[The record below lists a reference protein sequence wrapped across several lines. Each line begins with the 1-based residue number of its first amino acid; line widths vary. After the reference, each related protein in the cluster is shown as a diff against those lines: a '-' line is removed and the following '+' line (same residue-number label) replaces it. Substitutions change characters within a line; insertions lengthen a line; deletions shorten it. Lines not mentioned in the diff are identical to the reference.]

1 MNMQAYVDWLY
12 RWRFAVVIMTL
23 VLVAVMAYGGKD
35 HQKNFKTD
43 YRNFFSKENPQ
54 LLAFEAIQNIYTKND
69 NVLIVVAPKD
79 GNVFTRETLEA
90 VERLSHP
97 SDELSAWRIPYT
109 SRVDSISNYQHTSAE
124 GDDLWVRDL
133 VRDAGSLTQEQIRE
147 IREVATTEPLLLNRL
162 VTKKGNV
169 TGINVTVELPGKSNL
184 EVTRT
189 AQYAREL
196 ANKVKAQYPHLDV
209 YLTGMIMMNNAFPE
223 ASKKDWGSLIPFMY
237 LVIAIVMA
245 FLIRGVS
252 GTVATLLVILFS
264 IMSAMGLAGWLEIW
278 LTAPSASAPTMIMTL
293 AVADCVHILV
303 TFYNQM
309 REGKDKRE
317 ALIESLR
324 VNIQP
329 VFLTSLTTAI
339 GFLSMNFS
347 DAPPFRDLGNIT
359 AMGVGLAFVYAVV
372 FLPAFMLILPIRVHT
387 STSRTGLVMDRIA
400 EFVIT
405 RRNPILWVS
414 VAVVLFL
421 AAFIPRI
428 ELNDEFVKY
437 FDKSVEFRQ
446 HTDFVMDN
454 LTGIYTMQYSLSSGE
469 SGGVNRPDYLQ
480 KVEDFA
486 NWYRRQANVLH
497 VNVITDIMKRLN
509 KNMNAD
515 DPDYYRL
522 PGNRELAAQYLLLYE
537 MSLPFGL
544 ALNDTVDIDKSATRM
559 IVTME
564 NIDNIRV
571 RALEARAQE
580 WLRDHP
586 PVMAERGASP
596 TIMFSYIAE
605 RNIKSMLL
613 GTTFAI
619 IMIALV
625 MMIALRSIKF
635 GLLSMVPNFVP
646 AIMGFGLWAIFVG
659 QVGLALSVVSAMTL
673 GIVVD
678 DTVHFLSKYL
688 RARREKGLSVED
700 SVRYSFATVG
710 TALWI
715 TTMAL
720 VAGFIVLSTS
730 AFELNQGM
738 GRLTAIVISLALIAD
753 MTLLPALL
761 MKFSENKNEKDMFEA
776 DQDIDPDVDPGP
788 AAA

>member
-1 MNMQAYVDWLY
+1 MQAYVDWLY